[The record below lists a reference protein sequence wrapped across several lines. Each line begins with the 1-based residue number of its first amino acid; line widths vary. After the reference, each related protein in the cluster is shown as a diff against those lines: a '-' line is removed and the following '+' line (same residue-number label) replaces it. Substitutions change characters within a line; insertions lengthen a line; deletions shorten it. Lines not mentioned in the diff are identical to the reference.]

1 MRKTLVPNILGALVA
16 VLTALILTSII
27 RVTPADTPALAAELT
42 IPLAWVAL
50 SILLIIFI
58 IAFSTR
64 GIQIRLGAFFP
75 WIIGIASFVV
85 SVIPWYFVLGANSE
99 LGARIYQGL
108 KVPQGIYQFWDLSLT
123 LQGIDCARQGF
134 DVYAENNGCLEDPS
148 IYGPGTTWL
157 QYIPFVSNSNASVL
171 GVIFMVISSVMLF
184 WLARN
189 SRGVGQIVLLVAAFG
204 GPWLLLLERG
214 NFDAIIMWVAVL
226 VIAMTRR
233 YPNLGVWVIAAALI
247 WILGTW
253 KYYPFALGVLLLP
266 LLAIKRGWIVLVG
279 FVVTT
284 GAFMIITWSNFQFS
298 TASNDNT
305 VDYRDFVILGRV
317 PVVARMIDDYRSFS
331 GGLGI
336 GDLLFY
342 ALALAAFAWG
352 VVIALRLSN
361 RQVARIQ
368 SVTYL
373 AVGGAGLYIAS
384 VLVAG
389 FGFGYKAVFL
399 LLAIPLVSRFTAH
412 RDRAVVTFA
421 VAVTLLISLQSVVV
435 WNSALVTVAGVIA
448 ASGVAGL
455 AAVVA
460 IRGLRTGNSNNSQN
474 PTQVTST

>member
-1 MRKTLVPNILGALVA
+1 
-16 VLTALILTSII
+16 
-27 RVTPADTPALAAELT
+27 
-42 IPLAWVAL
+42 
-50 SILLIIFI
+50 
-58 IAFSTR
+58 
-64 GIQIRLGAFFP
+64 
-75 WIIGIASFVV
+75 
-85 SVIPWYFVLGANSE
+85 
-99 LGARIYQGL
+99 
-108 KVPQGIYQFWDLSLT
+108 
-123 LQGIDCARQGF
+123 
-134 DVYAENNGCLEDPS
+134 
-148 IYGPGTTWL
+148 
-157 QYIPFVSNSNASVL
+157 
-171 GVIFMVISSVMLF
+171 
-184 WLARN
+184 
-189 SRGVGQIVLLVAAFG
+189 
-204 GPWLLLLERG
+204 
-214 NFDAIIMWVAVL
+214 
-226 VIAMTRR
+226 
-233 YPNLGVWVIAAALI
+233 
-247 WILGTW
+247 
-253 KYYPFALGVLLLP
+253 
-266 LLAIKRGWIVLVG
+266 
-279 FVVTT
+279 
-284 GAFMIITWSNFQFS
+284 MIITWSNFQFS

-361 RQVARIQ
+361 RQVPRIQ

-460 IRGLRTGNSNNSQN
+460 IRGLRTGNSNDSKN
-474 PTQVTST
+474 PAQVTST

>member
-1 MRKTLVPNILGALVA
+1 MRKTLVPNILGAVVA
-16 VLTALILTSII
+16 ALTALILTSII
-27 RVTPADTPALAAELT
+27 RVTSTDTPAIGAEVT
-42 IPLAWVAL
+42 VPLAWVAL
-50 SILLIIFI
+50 SILFIIFL
-58 IAFSTR
+58 IAVSTR
-64 GIQIRLGAFFP
+64 SIQIHLGAFFP
-75 WIIGIASFVV
+75 WIIGIASFIA
-85 SVIPWYFVLGANSE
+85 SVIPWYFVLGANAE
-99 LGARIYQGL
+99 LGARLYQGL

-134 DVYAENNGCLEDPS
+134 DVYAENNGCLQDPS

-157 QYIPFVSNSNASVL
+157 QYIPFATNSNAGFFGVL
-171 GVIFMVISSVMLF
+171 FMLISSVMLF

-226 VIAMTRR
+226 VIALTRR
-233 YPNLGVWVIAAALI
+233 YPNLGVWTIAAVLI

-266 LLAIKRGWIVLVG
+266 VLTMKRGWLVLAG
-279 FVVTT
+279 FVVAT
-284 GAFMIITWSNFQFS
+284 GAFMIITWSNFMFS

-305 VDYRDFVILGRV
+305 VDYRDFVILGRI
-317 PVVARMIDDYRSFS
+317 PVVARMVDDYRSFS

-352 VVIALRLSN
+352 VVVALRLSS
-361 RQVARIQ
+361 RQVPRIQ

-389 FGFGYKAVFL
+389 FGFGYKSVFL

-412 RDRAVVTFA
+412 RDRTVVTFA
-421 VAVTLLISLQSVVV
+421 VAVTLLIALQSVVV

-460 IRGLRTGNSNNSQN
+460 VRGLRFGDSNKSEN
-474 PTQVTST
+474 PAGISAP